1 MDNLNDS
8 PYLREPDSTL
18 IAEAHQAIAPAPNP
32 AIAVDAETPEANA
45 QIAPRLAPPRLAP
58 DVPTLGNTVL
68 FFLLAVGVTLSV
80 GILIVIIATLLAPH
94 RPTDFRVLAFD
105 ARLAIPAQAVEYLAL
120 LAATAALFRGIWQ
133 RPFWQAIHWNAPTM
147 VKRWIPL
154 LITGLALGLLN
165 GAASNLLPMPKE
177 APILNDLMRS
187 TAGAWLMFLFGT
199 TLAPLLEEIAFR
211 GFLLPSL
218 INFLSGRTRR
228 KQLPESISA
237 PLPRKQ
243 VSPFIVPVSILLA
256 SVPFALLHSEQVSGA
271 WAPVLLIGIVSVVLC
286 IVRLWTRSLAASAF
300 VHATYNFT
308 LFAGMMI
315 ASDGFR
321 HLDKLNN

>member
-1 MDNLNDS
+1 MDNLNN
-8 PYLREPDSTL
+8 LK
-18 IAEAHQAIAPAPNP
+18 HQPGLDIAPVTEASP
-32 AIAVDAETPEANA
+32 DGTPTSEPIILADVA
-45 QIAPRLAPPRLAP
+45 DSQVISQPRPIEREL
-58 DVPTLGNTVL
+58 PTLGNTLVFFALAVAVTLMLGLLILSVAAFFSPGHSRDFRALVL
-68 FFLLAVGVTLSV
+68 DPRLAVPSQAIEYLVLLALT
-80 GILIVIIATLLAPH
+80 
-94 RPTDFRVLAFD
+94 VL
-105 ARLAIPAQAVEYLAL
+105 
-120 LAATAALFRGIWQ
+120 LFRNLWD
-133 RPFWQAIHWNAPTM
+133 RPFWRTIHWNAP
-147 VKRWIPL
+147 VIARRWIPL
-154 LITGLALGLLN
+154 LVVGVALGLLN
-165 GAASNLLPMPKE
+165 GVASNLLPMPKE

-218 INFLSGRTRR
+218 INFFNRRTRR
-228 KQLPESISA
+228 PQLPGNILA
-237 PLPRKQ
+237 PLPSGDG
-243 VSPFIVPVSILLA
+243 SPLIAPIAILLA

-271 WAPVLLIGIVSVVLC
+271 WAPVLLIGVVSIVLC
-286 IVRLWTRSLAASAF
+286 IIRLWTRSLAASTF

>member
-1 MDNLNDS
+1 MDNFNSS
-8 PYLREPDSTL
+8 PNQPEPESTT
-18 IAEAHQAIAPAPNP
+18 IAEALPENPACAPEPVIPVDLYGPAITSQPAPRVQSEVPTLANTFLFFAL
-32 AIAVDAETPEANA
+32 AIAV
-45 QIAPRLAPPRLAP
+45 
-58 DVPTLGNTVL
+58 TLILGVV
-68 FFLLAVGVTLSV
+68 AVGAAQLLPAFRHQDFKTLA
-80 GILIVIIATLLAPH
+80 L
-94 RPTDFRVLAFD
+94 D
-105 ARLAIPAQAVEYLAL
+105 ARLTIPSQAIEYLAL
-120 LAATAALFRGIWQ
+120 LGTTVLLFRSIWQ
-133 RPFWQAIHWNAPTM
+133 RPFWQAIHWNTSVVA
-147 VKRWIPL
+147 KRWIPL
-154 LITGLALGLLN
+154 VGTGLVLGLIN

-187 TAGAWLMFLFGT
+187 TTGAWLMFLFGT
-199 TLAPLLEEIAFR
+199 TMAPLMEELAFR

-218 INFLSGRTRR
+218 INFFRWLTRR
-228 KQLPESISA
+228 KQLPEDSGV
-237 PLPRKQ
+237 PHPPNPP
-243 VSPFIVPVSILLA
+243 SPFIIPVSILLA
-256 SVPFALLHSEQVSGA
+256 SIPFALLHSEQVSGA